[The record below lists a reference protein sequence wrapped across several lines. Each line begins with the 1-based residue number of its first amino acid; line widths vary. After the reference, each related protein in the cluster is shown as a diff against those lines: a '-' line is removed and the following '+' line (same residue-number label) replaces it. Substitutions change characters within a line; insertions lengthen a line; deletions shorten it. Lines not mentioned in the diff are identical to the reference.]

1 MKKAFRIAAFT
12 AAVTISVSALGLI
25 ASGSVARAA
34 DPVRIGVTVS
44 STGPA
49 ASLGIPE
56 ANAVALLAKEVAGH
70 PVEYIVLDDGTDT
83 TKGVANM
90 RKFIS
95 EEKVDAVV
103 GSSVTPV
110 TLAMVE
116 VGAENKVPVVSLA
129 ANAKIVEPVD
139 EKRKWAFKTPQNDR
153 LMAKGIADHMAAN
166 GVKSVGFIGFTDA
179 YGEGWLEEIKPAL
192 EAKGIRLVAVERYNR
207 PDTSVTGQALKLMAA
222 KPDAIMIA
230 GAGTPAALPART
242 LKERGFKGPI
252 YQTHGAAN
260 NDFLRVGG
268 KDVEGSVLP
277 AGPVLVADQL
287 PDNHP
292 SKKIAQKFISDY
304 EAKYGKGSVS
314 TFGAHMYDAGLLL
327 QAAIPAA
334 LKVAKPGTPEFRAAL
349 RDAIENAKDVVYT
362 QGVVNMTPTD
372 HVGQDDR
379 ARVMVQIKDGAWKL
393 LPASK

>member
-1 MKKAFRIAAFT
+1 MKKAFRIAALT
-12 AAVTISVSALGLI
+12 AAVTMGVSALSL
-25 ASGSVARAA
+25 ATSGVSALAA

-56 ANAVALLAKEVAGH
+56 ANAVALLAREVGGH
-70 PVEYIVLDDGTDT
+70 PVEYIVLDDATDT

-110 TLAMVE
+110 TLALVE

-129 ANAKIVEPVD
+129 ANAKIVEPID
-139 EKRKWAFKTPQNDR
+139 EKKKWAFKTPQNDR

-166 GVKSVGFIGFTDA
+166 GVRTVGFIGFTDA
-179 YGEGWLEEIKPAL
+179 YGEGWLEEIRPAL

-207 PDTSVTGQALKLMAA
+207 PDTSVTGQVLKILAA
-222 KPDAIMIA
+222 RPDAVMVA

-287 PDNHP
+287 PDDHP
-292 SKKIAQKFISDY
+292 SKQVARKFIADY
-304 EAKYGKGSVS
+304 EAKYGKGSVN
-314 TFGAHMYDAGLLL
+314 TFAAHMYDAGLLL
-327 QAAIPAA
+327 QAAIPEA
-334 LKVAKPGTPEFRAAL
+334 LKKAKPGTVEFREAL
-349 RDAIENAKDVVYT
+349 RDALENAKGVVYT
-362 QGVVNMTPTD
+362 QGVVNMSPTD
-372 HVGQDDR
+372 HVGQDDT
-379 ARVMVQIKDGAWKL
+379 ARVMVEIRDGAWKL
-393 LPASK
+393 IPEKK